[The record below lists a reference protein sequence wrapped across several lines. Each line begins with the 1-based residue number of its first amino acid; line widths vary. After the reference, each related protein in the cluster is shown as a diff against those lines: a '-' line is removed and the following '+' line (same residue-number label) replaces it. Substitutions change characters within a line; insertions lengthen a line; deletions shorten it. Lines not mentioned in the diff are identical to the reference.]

1 MKAANALLELPAKGG
16 VISAG
21 TSVSAII
28 ISDLS
33 STSICNSSL
42 SFDPTSASKG
52 SSSQEIIS
60 DESQNAEVRV
70 ALLTVSD
77 TVASGAGPDRRYC
90 TTSCFL
96 YVLTISVFFS
106 LKVEP
111 FCYSSLPLV
120 ASLTVKHLTPKNQIV
135 TPDGTVVFSA
145 NFYENYTCALLNEI
159 VAHSH
164 SVFITSVTHLPE
176 LVFKK

>member
-1 MKAANALLELPAKGG
+1 MKAANALLELPASS

-33 STSICNSSL
+33 STSICNSSS

-111 FCYSSLPLV
+111 FYYSSLPLV

-145 NFYENYTCALLNEI
+145 NFYDNYTCALLNEI
-159 VAHSH
+159 VALSH

>member
-1 MKAANALLELPAKGG
+1 M
-16 VISAG
+16 
-21 TSVSAII
+21 
-28 ISDLS
+28 
-33 STSICNSSL
+33 
-42 SFDPTSASKG
+42 
-52 SSSQEIIS
+52 
-60 DESQNAEVRV
+60 
-70 ALLTVSD
+70 
-77 TVASGAGPDRRYC
+77 
-90 TTSCFL
+90 
-96 YVLTISVFFS
+96 
-106 LKVEP
+106 
-111 FCYSSLPLV
+111 

>member
-1 MKAANALLELPAKGG
+1 MKAANALLELPAKGS

-42 SFDPTSASKG
+42 SFDSSSASKG

-77 TVASGAGPDRRYC
+77 TVASGAGPDQRYC

-111 FCYSSLPLV
+111 FYYSSLPLV
-120 ASLTVKHLTPKNQIV
+120 ASLTVKHLPLKIR
-135 TPDGTVVFSA
+135 
-145 NFYENYTCALLNEI
+145 L
-159 VAHSH
+159 
-164 SVFITSVTHLPE
+164 
-176 LVFKK
+176 